1 VLDGGHPVWEYLE
14 KRSQNFSAPTL
25 SASTVPPGRFSSER
39 RFPMRVKTL
48 LCASVAILAL
58 CALHAD
64 AKPAKAPAVVPLSAQ
79 GEEFAATYAK
89 KLDAV
94 KGDIISSL
102 PTIDEQ
108 KRARYFQAQ
117 NDEKTAET
125 NLLAAQKAFGAVK
138 AAEALVA
145 HAKGK
150 WLGGADKGIAQAK
163 GKLAAATTPAE
174 KDAAEKELAKW
185 QKNREEG
192 LQALEER
199 EAALVQARADEP
211 KLQADLAAAEMAFA
225 EAQKETLD
233 AVAALGIE
241 RLLASGD
248 LDAKLATFVVLHEAT
263 PRGLAAFAQ
272 QSDVN
277 AKLVDRLLNDWGLMK
292 QMVMHDGAVDGKYGQ
307 AMKIYTD
314 IVEADRRATQ
324 GVLHELALAVALE
337 HAVPKNQANPANATD
352 ASAIVDPVARY
363 REFATAYEKGELDPA
378 FKSFTAWELRFV
390 VDGDEPEGGLAWGR
404 EMLRNYRPDHI
415 TNPNYAWRYVEAV
428 RTDVM
433 YGSQDQKF
441 DRPDLFSYQNMIMNG
456 GVCGRRA
463 FFGRYILRS
472 FGIPTTARPQKG
484 HAALVHWTPKGW
496 VVNLGA
502 GWGAGHT
509 KTRYGDDLNFLAT
522 TQARTNM
529 TAFMEVKRAQ
539 WIGDVMG
546 EKPVYGLI
554 AKDVPGFW
562 YGVSLY
568 RQQQIIKDAKAVV
581 LAAVGENLGEANET
595 GEKEVVKAAT
605 ITDGDRKI
613 TVAADGTITIPAAA
627 TSNPK
632 NSTGKIR
639 FMPSPLGGMQLH
651 YNRTGGPED
660 FEYAFDAPEAGDY
673 TLTARVVTTS
683 PNQHLLVA
691 ANGASTPV
699 DIAVPHTVGMWETT
713 PPVTVSLAKGKNVLK
728 FSHSATGAAK
738 GVTIKDLALVPA
750 K

>member
-1 VLDGGHPVWEYLE
+1 
-14 KRSQNFSAPTL
+14 
-25 SASTVPPGRFSSER
+25 
-39 RFPMRVKTL
+39 MRVKSL
-48 LCASVAILAL
+48 VCASVAILAL
-58 CALHAD
+58 MAVPVD
-64 AKPAKAPAVVPLSAQ
+64 AKPAKAPPVVPLSAQ
-79 GEEFAATYAK
+79 GEKLATNYAAM
-89 KLDAV
+89 LEAV
-94 KGDIISSL
+94 KREITAAIPAINES
-102 PTIDEQ
+102 
-108 KRARYFQAQ
+108 KKARYLQAQ
-117 NDEKTAET
+117 IDEKTAET
-125 NLLAAQKAFGAVK
+125 NLFAAQKAFGAVK
-138 AAEALVA
+138 GAEGLVA

-150 WLGGADKGIAQAK
+150 WIAGADKGIAEAK
-163 GKLAAATTPAE
+163 AKLAAATTPAA
-174 KDAAEKELAKW
+174 KDAAEKELATW

-192 LQALEER
+192 LQALKER
-199 EAALVQARADEP
+199 EAALSKARAEET
-211 KLQADLAAAEMAFA
+211 KLQAGLAAAEKAFA
-225 EAQKETLD
+225 DAQKQTLD
-233 AVAALGIE
+233 AVAALGIDP
-241 RLLASGD
+241 LLSS
-248 LDAKLATFVVLHEAT
+248 AKLDGKLAKFVVLHEAT
-263 PRGLAAFAQ
+263 PRGLAAFAE
-272 QSDVN
+272 QSSDH
-277 AKLVDRLLNDWGLMK
+277 AALVDRLLRDDKLMVE
-292 QMVMHDGAVDGKYGQ
+292 MVANDGAVDGMYGQ

-314 IVEADRRATQ
+314 ILKASPAAKS

-337 HAVPKNQANPANATD
+337 HAVPKKQANPVAATD
-352 ASAIVDPVARY
+352 ARVSVDPVTRY
-363 REFATAYEKGELDPA
+363 REFATAYENGELDPA
-378 FKSFTAWELRFV
+378 FKSFSAWDLRFA

-433 YGSQDQKF
+433 YGSQDQKY

-472 FGIPTTARPQKG
+472 FGIPTTARPQPG

-502 GWGAGHT
+502 GWGAGTT
-509 KTRYGDDLNFLAT
+509 KTRYQKDLDFLAT

-529 TAFMEVKRAQ
+529 TSYMEVKRAQ

-546 EKPVYGLI
+546 ETSVYGLHDKV
-554 AKDVPGFW
+554 APGFW
-562 YGVSLY
+562 YGASLY
-568 RQQQIIKDAKAVV
+568 RQQRIIKDAKAVV

-605 ITDGDRKI
+605 IADADRKI
-613 TVAADGTITIPAAA
+613 SVAADGTITIPAVA

-632 NSTGKIR
+632 NSTGKVR
-639 FMPSPLGGMQLH
+639 FMPSHLGGMQVH

-660 FEYAFDAPEAGDY
+660 FEYTFEAPAAGDY

-691 ANGASTPV
+691 ANGASTSV
-699 DIAVPHTVGMWETT
+699 DIAVPHTVGKWETT
-713 PPVTVSLAKGKNVLK
+713 PPVTVTLAKGKNVLK

-738 GVTIKDLALVPA
+738 GVTIKDFTLVPA

>member
-1 VLDGGHPVWEYLE
+1 
-14 KRSQNFSAPTL
+14 
-25 SASTVPPGRFSSER
+25 
-39 RFPMRVKTL
+39 MRVKTL
-48 LCASVAILAL
+48 VCAFVTMAAMVAG
-58 CALHAD
+58 HVD
-64 AKPAKAPAVVPLSAQ
+64 AKPAKAPVVIPLSAQ
-79 GEEFAATYAK
+79 GESLAEAYAA
-89 KLDAV
+89 KLDDV
-94 KGDIISSL
+94 KQEIIAAL
-102 PTIDEQ
+102 PKLDEA
-108 KRARYFQAQ
+108 KRARYIQAQ
-117 NDEKTAET
+117 HDEKTAEAK
-125 NLLAAQKAFGAVK
+125 LLTAQKAFGAVK
-138 AAEALVA
+138 AAEGLVA

-150 WLGGADKGIAQAK
+150 WIGGADKGIAEAQAK
-163 GKLAAATTPAE
+163 LAKATSPAE
-174 KDAAEKELAKW
+174 KEAAEKELAKW
-185 QKNREEG
+185 QKNREDG
-192 LQALEER
+192 VQALKER
-199 EAALVQARADEP
+199 EAALAKAKADEP
-211 KLQADLAAAEMAFA
+211 KLQAELAAAEQAFA
-225 EAQKETLD
+225 GAQKQTLD
-233 AVAALGIE
+233 TVAELGIE
-241 RLLASGD
+241 SLLASSK
-248 LDAKLATFVVLHEAT
+248 LDGKLATFVVLKEAT
-263 PRGLAAFAQ
+263 PRGLAAFAE
-272 QSDVN
+272 QSGDH
-277 AKLVDRLLNDWGLMK
+277 AALVDQLLGDDKLMLE
-292 QMVMHDGAVDGKYGQ
+292 MVASDGAVEGKYGQ
-307 AMKIYTD
+307 AMKIYSD
-314 IVEADRRATQ
+314 ILKASPAAKA

-337 HAVPKNQANPANATD
+337 HAVPKKQANPAAATD
-352 ASAIVDPVARY
+352 ARPAVDPVVRY
-363 REFATAYEKGELDPA
+363 QEFAKAYEAGELDPA

-472 FGIPTTARPQKG
+472 FGIPTTARPQPG

-502 GWGAGHT
+502 GWGAGTT
-509 KTRYGDDLNFLAT
+509 KTRYQKDLDFLAT
-522 TQARTNM
+522 TQARANM
-529 TAFMEVKRAQ
+529 TSYMEVKRAQ

-546 EKPVYGLI
+546 EQPVYGLL

-605 ITDGDRKI
+605 IGADDRTI
-613 TVAADGTITIPAAA
+613 TVAGDGTITIPAVA
-627 TSNPK
+627 TSTPK
-632 NSTGKIR
+632 NSTAKIR
-639 FMPSPLGGMQLH
+639 FMPSHLGGMQLH

-660 FEYAFDAPEAGDY
+660 FEYTFDAPAAGDY

-683 PNQHLLVA
+683 PNQKLLVA

-699 DIAVPHTVGMWETT
+699 EIAVPHTVGRWETT
-713 PPVTVSLAKGKNVLK
+713 PAVKVSIAKGANVLK
-728 FSHSATGAAK
+728 FSHAATGAAK
-738 GVTIKDLALVPA
+738 GVTIKDFSLVPA